1 MCIFKRSGDHLDLH
15 VLTHSF
21 PTRRSSDLN
30 NQAAMEAADK
40 DLKRLKAME
49 ETAKSKAVPAA
60 GGNAEEAAV
69 SRSGGRIEVK
79 KTEKLE
85 PGIGFTRLVKAKMA
99 ARLAGDTPLVM
110 AQRMYGQDSEKI
122 GRAHV

>member
-1 MCIFKRSGDHLDLH
+1 
-15 VLTHSF
+15 
-21 PTRRSSDLN
+21 
-30 NQAAMEAADK
+30 
-40 DLKRLKAME
+40 ME

-85 PGIGFTRLVKAKMA
+85 RGIGFTRLVKAKMA
-99 ARLAGDTPLVM
+99 ARLAGDTPLVL
-110 AQRMYGQDSEKI
+110 AQRMYGQDSEPAAI
-122 GRAHV
+122 IPTANEVVAGTAQAGNWAADVVRAEGPAV